1 MTQTLMKV
9 SVITPCRNEARYI
22 AAFLNCLLQQKTPG
36 LDCEFLIADGM
47 SDDGTREILQSYQ
60 LRNPRI
66 RVIDNPER
74 IVSTGL
80 NRAILAAEGEIIV
93 RMDVHT
99 EYAEDYIAGCVGNL
113 QKTGADNVGG
123 PMRNR
128 GTGYVGRAI
137 AGAFHSPLSCGG
149 AKFHREDYE
158 GYVDTVTY
166 GCWRKSTLL
175 HVGLFDTALGRNQ
188 DDELN
193 LRITRGGGK
202 IWQSP
207 SIVMAYHP
215 RASLRHLFVQY
226 FQYGFWKVAVIRK
239 HKQPAS
245 WRHLAPGSFALGM
258 TMLPAIA
265 LASHSVVPWKLWWLA
280 AAIYALACVAGS
292 LSVASRRGWDLLP
305 ILPIVFATYH
315 FAYGIGFLTGL
326 VFGKRA
332 QRNQVAGN
340 AFTAVVR

>member
-1 MTQTLMKV
+1 M
-9 SVITPCRNEARYI
+9 IG
-22 AAFLNCLLQQKTPG
+22 FLNCLLKQETPG

-47 SDDGTREILQSYQ
+47 SEDRTRETLQSYR
-60 LRNPRI
+60 LRYPRI

-99 EYAEDYIAGCVGNL
+99 EYADDYIASCVRNL
-113 QKTGADNVGG
+113 LKTGADNVGG

-137 AGAFHSPLSCGG
+137 AGAFHSPISCGG
-149 AKFHREDYE
+149 ARFHQEDYE

-175 HVGLFDTALGRNQ
+175 QVGLFDTTLVRNQ

-207 SIVMAYHP
+207 SIRMAYHP
-215 RASLRHLFVQY
+215 RASLKHLFVQY
-226 FQYGFWKVAVIRK
+226 FQYGYWKVAVIRK

-245 WRHLAPGSFALGM
+245 LRHLAPGTFGLGM
-258 TMLPAIA
+258 TILPAVA
-265 LASHSVVPWKLWWLA
+265 LVLHSAQLWKLWWFLA
-280 AAIYALACVAGS
+280 ALYVLACVAGACT
-292 LSVASRRGWDLLP
+292 VAHRRGWELLP

-315 FAYGIGFLTGL
+315 FAYGIGFITGL
-326 VFGKRA
+326 AVGKRR
-332 QRNQVAGN
+332 QHNQIAGN